1 MGCFRTGSAGRWA
14 GSRSRTRWA
23 GTESTA
29 LVWVYSKDSGSE
41 SGSDRGWVDYLQ
53 WTPGGG
59 GGGSST
65 TDWQQITYTYDPSGR
80 RIAKDVDGVGHSSRG
95 RSSRLRWTCST

>member
-53 WTPGGG
+53 WTPSA